1 MLIWR
6 KWFISTKLFLLL
18 PWHHHRVHQLS
29 PALTSCRII
38 KLRLN
43 HSRDEDLKQHSL
55 WFTLQT
61 DIFYEQALA
70 FKETLILF
78 ASAFMQTGRTN
89 DSDSSIFCSVACIN
103 GHHYL
108 STRFMLLWWMIDKYQ
123 LISDHDHTCYM
134 CSGLFTTVS
143 LLGMWYSAITVAS
156 LTDWTYRISPSF
168 LRPNCNFRNCFPS
181 KHLKCPTDHGMIRTT
196 IISLPSSS

>member
-1 MLIWR
+1 MQWSHADLKKMIHFN
-6 KWFISTKLFLLL
+6 KVIFAAPVTSSQ
-18 PWHHHRVHQLS
+18 RVHQLS

-89 DSDSSIFCSVACIN
+89 DSDSFIFCSAACIN

-108 STRFMLLWWMIDKYQ
+108 STRFMLLWWMMDKYQ
-123 LISDHDHTCYM
+123 LISDHDHHMLHVQRSLYHETHCIFARNVILCYHCM
-134 CSGLFTTVS
+134 L
-143 LLGMWYSAITVAS
+143 
-156 LTDWTYRISPSF
+156 
-168 LRPNCNFRNCFPS
+168 
-181 KHLKCPTDHGMIRTT
+181 H
-196 IISLPSSS
+196 

>member
-1 MLIWR
+1 MQWSHADLKKMIHFN
-6 KWFISTKLFLLL
+6 KVIFAAPVTSSQ
-18 PWHHHRVHQLS
+18 RVHQLS

-78 ASAFMQTGRTN
+78 ASAFMQTGETN
-89 DSDSSIFCSVACIN
+89 DSDSSIFCSAACIN

-108 STRFMLLWWMIDKYQ
+108 STRFMFHDEWWTSINWSQTMIT
-123 LISDHDHTCYM
+123 TCYM
-134 CSGLFTTVS
+134 CSGLFTMRHTVS
-143 LLGMWYSAITVAS
+143 LLGMWYSAITV
-156 LTDWTYRISPSF
+156 
-168 LRPNCNFRNCFPS
+168 CFTNR
-181 KHLKCPTDHGMIRTT
+181 LKI
-196 IISLPSSS
+196 